1 MGIFCLFYQNKL
13 AALASQELPEGLAS
27 RVERH
32 LSGCPDC
39 LSEWA
44 AQERMASCLRGASPE
59 AQSPSP
65 FLWERLEAAIQ
76 AEAPLREQ
84 APAAPTP
91 SPFRRLAPLGGL
103 ALAGAAAAAVFV
115 VRAPQKAAAPPPSVQ
130 APVVIAK
137 LSPTPEPLPS
147 PTPKPVTA
155 VELAQQSEKI
165 DPPKPPQ
172 ISPDPFRKQRPAA
185 MGNTRRPLS
194 SLPRVA
200 QFTRRKRLPEPIER
214 ETEISA
220 PTQRHA
226 VAVMEVGMH
235 RITEEAQTA
244 ELNRQ
249 VTETERNELGA
260 SQRAA
265 FAPTDAMSNAQHT
278 RSLFQ

>member
-32 LSGCPDC
+32 LSVCPDC

-44 AQERMASCLRGASPE
+44 AQERMASSLRGASPE

-76 AEAPLREQ
+76 AEVPV
-84 APAAPTP
+84 AAPTP

-115 VRAPQKAAAPPPSVQ
+115 VRAPQRASTPPLSAP
-130 APVVIAK
+130 APVVVAQ
-137 LSPTPEPLPS
+137 LSSTPEPEPLPS
-147 PTPKPVTA
+147 PTPKPATA
-155 VELAQQSEKI
+155 IELAQQSEKL
-165 DPPKPPQ
+165 DPPKPPPL
-172 ISPDPFRKQRPAA
+172 SPDPFRKQRPAG
-185 MGNTRRPLS
+185 MNSTRRPLS

-200 QFTRRKRLPEPIER
+200 QFTRRKHLPEPRQQEA
-214 ETEISA
+214 EISA

-226 VAVMEVGMH
+226 VAVIEVGMS

-249 VTETERNELGA
+249 VTETERKELGA
-260 SQRAA
+260 PQRAA

>member
-32 LSGCPDC
+32 LHSCPDC

-44 AQERMASCLRGASPE
+44 AQERMATCLRGASLE
-59 AQSPSP
+59 VQSPAP
-65 FLWERLEAAIQ
+65 LLWERLEAAIQ
-76 AEAPLREQ
+76 AEADE
-84 APAAPTP
+84 APVAAPTP
-91 SPFRRLAPLGGL
+91 RPLRRLAPLGGM

-115 VRAPQKAAAPPPSVQ
+115 VRAPHKTPALSPTPPT
-130 APVVIAK
+130 PVFVAK
-137 LSPTPEPLPS
+137 LSSTPEPLPS

-155 VELAQQSEKI
+155 IQLARQSEKLT
-165 DPPKPPQ
+165 PPKTPVAA
-172 ISPDPFRKQRPAA
+172 PDPFRKQRPHVASSPYHVI
-185 MGNTRRPLS
+185 RP
-194 SLPRVA
+194 VIA
-200 QFTRRKRLPEPIER
+200 RRKRLPEPAER
-214 ETEISA
+214 ETEISS
-220 PTQRHA
+220 PTRRHA
-226 VAVMEVGMH
+226 VAVMEVGMN

-249 VTETERNELGA
+249 VTETELREPSAL
-260 SQRAA
+260 QRAA

>member
-1 MGIFCLFYQNKL
+1 MGIFCLFYQDKL

-32 LSGCPDC
+32 LRACPDC

-44 AQERMASCLRGASPE
+44 AQERMASYLRGASPE

-76 AEAPLREQ
+76 AEVPIAT
-84 APAAPTP
+84 PTP

-103 ALAGAAAAAVFV
+103 ALAGAAAAAVLV
-115 VRAPQKAAAPPPSVQ
+115 VRAPQKAAPPLPLAP
-130 APVVIAK
+130 APVVAAK
-137 LSPTPEPLPS
+137 FSSTPQPESLPS

-155 VELAQQSEKI
+155 IQLARQSEKLA
-165 DPPKPPQ
+165 PPKPPQ
-172 ISPDPFRKQRPAA
+172 LSPDPFRKQRPAG
-185 MGNTRRPLS
+185 MGSTRRPLS

-200 QFTRRKRLPEPIER
+200 QFTRRKRLPEPIEP

-249 VTETERNELGA
+249 VTETERKELGA
-260 SQRAA
+260 PQRAA